1 MSSVLSHT
9 DQRASEDTLGRWFF
23 TFIAAEFLIVS
34 MIGFA
39 PNSIAILTGAKAN
52 PPPII
57 HVHAALMFGWMVG
70 FLAQAY
76 LISVGKVRQHIQA
89 GRILFG
95 IGLTVL
101 LTLIYFSLFWPGE
114 GFGRINTAMTID
126 RVGFFSLFLFLAFFN
141 RRRDSESHKRYI
153 LLATLVP
160 LDAGLN
166 RIAWLPS
173 FGLAWATPPWMLLA
187 LSQLFLFDWLR
198 LRRIHN
204 ATLFGGGLIAVFWLG
219 MIVWLVFFA

>member
-1 MSSVLSHT
+1 ML
-9 DQRASEDTLGRWFF
+9 ERWFF
-23 TFIAAEFLIVS
+23 TFIAAEFLVVS

-39 PNSIAILTGAKAN
+39 PNSIAILTGDKTN

-57 HVHAALMFGWMVG
+57 HVHAALMFGWMLG

-76 LISVGKVRQHIQA
+76 LISVGRVRLHIQA
-89 GRILFG
+89 GRILFS
-95 IGLTVL
+95 IGVIIL
-101 LTLIYFSLFWPGE
+101 LTFLYFSLFWPGE
-114 GFGRINTAMTID
+114 GFGRINTAMTVD
-126 RVGFFSLFLFLAFFN
+126 RVGFFSLFLFLAFFY
-141 RRRDSESHKRYI
+141 RKRDAQSHKRFI

-173 FGLAWATPPWMLLA
+173 FGLPWATPPWMLIA

-198 LRRIHN
+198 MNRIHQ
-204 ATLFGGGLIAVFWLG
+204 ATWFGGGLIAVFWLG
-219 MIVWLVFFA
+219 MILWQVFLA